1 MSDHDAFDRAV
12 EALRETAETSPAD
25 VARTRMRIM
34 ETLHRGERRGRR
46 TMWVLLPIAAVLAG
60 STALAKNSEVARRVW
75 TSVAETI
82 GILEPAEKAAPLATA
97 KGSVGHPATAEAAQP
112 PALDEVPSP
121 PPLEVASPSAAA
133 ANGPVEGELAQG
145 SEASAAAD
153 TARKARSPEGPRPPP
168 AVPRGRARPAATDRA
183 ATPPVNP
190 PPEAAEP
197 AASASLAND
206 GEAAALALY
215 KNAYRLHFVDQ
226 KYAAALAAW
235 DEYLRAS
242 PAGRLVVEARY
253 NRAIALVRLGRR
265 AEAESALAPFARG
278 EVNGGYRARE
288 ARELL
293 DALNAPVR

>member
-12 EALRETAETSPAD
+12 KALRETGETSPAD

-60 STALAKNSEVARRVW
+60 STALAKNSELAQRVW
-75 TSVAETI
+75 TGVAETI
-82 GILEPAEKAAPLATA
+82 GILAPAEKAAPLATA
-97 KGSVGHPATAEAAQP
+97 KGSVGRPATATASRP
-112 PALDEVPSP
+112 PELDEVPSAP
-121 PPLEVASPSAAA
+121 SLEVAPASPA

-145 SEASAAAD
+145 NEGSTAAD
-153 TARKARSPEGPRPPP
+153 TARKAKLPEDSRPAP
-168 AVPRGRARPAATDRA
+168 AGPRGRPRPAANDRA

-197 AASASLAND
+197 VASAASLPND

-293 DALNAPVR
+293 DVLNAPVR